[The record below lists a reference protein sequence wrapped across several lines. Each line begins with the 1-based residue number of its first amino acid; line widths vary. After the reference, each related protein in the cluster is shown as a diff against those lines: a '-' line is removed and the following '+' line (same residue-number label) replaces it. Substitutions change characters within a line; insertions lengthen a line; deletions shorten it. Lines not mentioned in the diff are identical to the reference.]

1 MSKFKPILDAVTD
14 ATTATI
20 KPVRAAER
28 LNPQKP
34 AGSLGFIDEYEQ
46 TAIDLDKANQRVPS
60 PKEVQD
66 EIVRKEAEAFE
77 QRRIAR
83 ITDPTEETGITFTH
97 RTPEEY
103 KARIAQLEDPHYSVR
118 SVQRATTG
126 FEDFGEIDKFAES
139 VEKAAIRDQV
149 FQKQVVGKAMA
160 NPRFASRVKG
170 WADGAFEDRVFVH
183 VDRQVDPIRAGTD
196 DFVQFENPPEMGVH
210 SGSNLAAERAT
221 IRDADFEI
229 RRMER
234 INADLEIAAQGLEI
248 PVSQIHELVGDSM
261 NRYFLQRFKSGEKY
275 ISSASFDELGEL
287 LGEAML
293 EIGAPVEL
301 AEKLIG
307 DLRGM
312 STASTTPH
320 FFRGKNGLYLDDKG
334 AFRPQDVAEQL
345 YEIFPDDFNAID
357 SANSGGHVERTKK
370 IREFIE
376 SKGYDHIVYHNAV
389 EDKGR
394 LSIINWNPDL
404 MKTIWDDEFTRG
416 DIVQGANNAA
426 SYVMAL
432 LGIGAGGAT
441 TRTQE

>member
-170 WADGAFEDRVFVH
+170 R
-183 VDRQVDPIRAGTD
+183 
-196 DFVQFENPPEMGVH
+196 
-210 SGSNLAAERAT
+210 
-221 IRDADFEI
+221 
-229 RRMER
+229 
-234 INADLEIAAQGLEI
+234 
-248 PVSQIHELVGDSM
+248 
-261 NRYFLQRFKSGEKY
+261 
-275 ISSASFDELGEL
+275 
-287 LGEAML
+287 
-293 EIGAPVEL
+293 
-301 AEKLIG
+301 
-307 DLRGM
+307 
-312 STASTTPH
+312 ST
-320 FFRGKNGLYLDDKG
+320 
-334 AFRPQDVAEQL
+334 
-345 YEIFPDDFNAID
+345 
-357 SANSGGHVERTKK
+357 
-370 IREFIE
+370 
-376 SKGYDHIVYHNAV
+376 
-389 EDKGR
+389 GR
-394 LSIINWNPDL
+394 
-404 MKTIWDDEFTRG
+404 
-416 DIVQGANNAA
+416 
-426 SYVMAL
+426 SY
-432 LGIGAGGAT
+432 
-441 TRTQE
+441 